1 VAAWLAGVPAWAP
14 SVWAQSASA
23 PAPTPGA
30 TAVAPWFDDRGR
42 PTALARAALALLAD
56 APSHGLRAADYDAGP
71 LMKRL
76 QAAADGQPPEA
87 AARLAAHLAA
97 AMRRLLADLH
107 DGRVDP
113 RTIHHAFDVSR
124 RAAYDADAALKA
136 AVAAGRLDEAVQQA
150 LPPLP
155 QYAQLRAALA
165 KYRGLGD
172 PPAWARPLP
181 PLSPAPGSQRPA
193 KKLEPG
199 GRWPGLPLLAERLA
213 LLGDLAPSALA
224 GPAPETY
231 DGPLVEALTAF
242 QHRHG
247 LAEDGVIGPATL
259 AALAVSPAR
268 RAAQIAL
275 SLERLRW
282 TPLTQAP
289 RMILINIPE
298 FVLRAYELDEGRIRV
313 RETMRVIVGGALD
326 KRTPLFDEAMRF
338 IEFSPYWNVPPSI
351 ARKELIPRLRRDPG
365 HFASQGFEF
374 FGPGGADPV
383 LTSDK
388 LDAVLRGQ
396 LRIRQRPGP
405 KNALGD
411 IKFVFPNRDHIFLH
425 HTPST
430 GLFERDRR
438 DLSHGCIRVEN
449 PVALAQFV
457 LAHDPAWTES
467 RIVEAMDRGESHT
480 IALGEPIPV
489 LIAYGTTLVKDDRI
503 YFYEDIY
510 GHDAALAAALKA
522 PRPPLTP

>member
-1 VAAWLAGVPAWAP
+1 M
-14 SVWAQSASA
+14 S
-23 PAPTPGA
+23 
-30 TAVAPWFDDRGR
+30 RE
-42 PTALARAALALLAD
+42 ALALLAD
-56 APSHGLRAADYDAGP
+56 APAHGLRAADYDAGP
-71 LMKRL
+71 LL
-76 QAAADGQPPEA
+76 SQVQAAADGQPPEA
-87 AARLAAHLAA
+87 AARLGAHLTAA
-97 AMRRLLADLH
+97 VRRLLADLH

-113 RTIHHAFDVSR
+113 RKIHHAFDVSR
-124 RAAYDADAALKA
+124 RADYDAGATLQAAL
-136 AVAAGRLDEAVQQA
+136 AAGHLADAVRTA
-150 LPPLP
+150 LPTLP
-155 QYAQLRAALA
+155 QYGQLQAALA
-165 KYRGLGD
+165 QYRAMGD
-172 PPAWARPLP
+172 PPAWAQPLP
-181 PLSPAPGSQRPA
+181 PLPPAAGGKRA
-193 KKLEPG
+193 ATKLEPG
-199 GRWPGLPLLAERLA
+199 GRWAGLPQLAERLA
-213 LLGDLAPSALA
+213 LLGDLAPAA
-224 GPAPETY
+224 AAEPAPQTY
-231 DGPLVEALTAF
+231 DGPLVEALRAF

-259 AALAVSPAR
+259 AALAVTPAR

-275 SLERLRW
+275 SLERIRW
-282 TPLTQAP
+282 TPLMQAP

-298 FVLRAYELDEGRIRV
+298 FVLRAYELDEGRIHV

-374 FGPGGADPV
+374 YGPGGADPV
-383 LTSDK
+383 LTSAK
-388 LDAVLRGQ
+388 LDAVLRGT

-411 IKFVFPNRDHIFLH
+411 IKFVFPNKDNIYLH
-425 HTPST
+425 HTPSP

-438 DLSHGCIRVEN
+438 DLSHGCIRVEH
-449 PVALAQFV
+449 PVALARFV
-457 LAHDPAWTES
+457 LANDPAWPEA
-467 RIVEAMDRGESHT
+467 RIVEAMGRGESHT